1 MERNIKLT
9 LSYIGTDYCGWQSQK
24 NGRSIQ
30 KTVSEAVERI
40 TGSYPK
46 LFGCGRTDAGV
57 HAKNYCC
64 SFRTSSKAETG
75 TLVKGLNAVLPK
87 DISVKSAE
95 DVPGEFNA
103 RFSVT
108 GKKYEYY
115 ILNTEHRDPF
125 WENRALHFRGKLDE
139 KQLDRAAKCFLGE
152 HDFIGFSSTGSSVKT
167 TVRTVTDA
175 SVRREGDMVIFSV
188 AGNGFLYN
196 MVRIMTGTLLAVA
209 QGKIRAEDLPEIIDS
224 CDRNRAGTTARAHG
238 LYLSEVYYG

>member
-30 KTVSEAVERI
+30 NTVSEAIEHI

-64 SFRTSSKAETG
+64 SFKTESKTETD
-75 TLVKGLNAVLPK
+75 TFVKGLNAVLPK
-87 DISVKSAE
+87 DISVKCAE
-95 DVPGEFNA
+95 EVSEDFNA
-103 RFSVT
+103 RFSVV

-115 ILNTEHRDPF
+115 ILNTKQRDPF
-125 WENRALHFRGKLDE
+125 WENRAYHYREKLDE
-139 KQLDRAAKCFLGE
+139 QALDKAASCFLGE
-152 HDFIGFSSTGSSVKT
+152 HDFVGFSSTGSSVKT
-167 TVRTVTDA
+167 TVRTITDA

-188 AGNGFLYN
+188 SGNGFLYN
-196 MVRIMTGTLLAVA
+196 MVRIMVGTLLAIA
-209 QGKIRAEDLPEIIDS
+209 QGKINAEDLPEIINS
-224 CDRNRAGTTARAHG
+224 RDRNRAGTTAKAQG